1 MPKENLT
8 VSMDSKLVRKLQD
21 ASTEHDITVSSLVG
35 DCVKRSISDAVKEV
49 ENIEEEPFYGLSK
62 NIVTSISILYIDYDR
77 PYHSSGSLP
86 VYRLKAKGGILG
98 MNDGTVI
105 YKGTDKECKT
115 VIRQIEEKQKEY
127 REKEKNFVYVI
138 PDIPKVEIDD
148 IPTKAT
154 LAPEWSTINNGCE
167 LPDGWYVS
175 SLGNGKIVPVD
186 WESHYSGSN
195 GEIFL
200 QPPGFNLVDGHLVP
214 EEYSYLNG
222 RIVEKK
228 EDCQNE

>member
-21 ASTEHDITVSSLVG
+21 TSTEHDITVSSLVG
-35 DCVKRSISDAVKEV
+35 DCVKRSISA
-49 ENIEEEPFYGLSK
+49 
-62 NIVTSISILYIDYDR
+62 VTSLISDLMPDKDVIGDEFLYYPVEKIVKVSEHLFLNEPPSMINNKVKVRTNSNDIKTVF
-77 PYHSSGSLP
+77 SG
-86 VYRLKAKGGILG
+86 
-98 MNDGTVI
+98 T
-105 YKGTDKECKT
+105 TKECQQVLMQLTKK
-115 VIRQIEEKQKEY
+115 IKEY
-127 REKEKNFVYVI
+127 KESEIIVVI
-138 PDIPKVEIDD
+138 PDIPKVKVGDVAPLAI
-148 IPTKAT
+148 
-154 LAPEWSTINNGCE
+154 LAPKWNSISSNNE

-175 SLGNGKIVPVD
+175 QVNNEKLAPID
-186 WESHYSGSN
+186 WEAHYSGSN

-200 QPPGFNLVDGHLVP
+200 QPPGFNLVNGHLVP